1 MAVAGNKALSAAL
14 EHVAKAPLASAAAL
28 SLGGT
33 LPALEL
39 AFLQRAQQDHED
51 ILAALQAHEG
61 ARAEALMREH
71 ARRSRDNKRELL
83 TGRRQ

>member
-1 MAVAGNKALSAAL
+1 VDKL
-14 EHVAKAPLASAAAL
+14 PLASASAL
-28 SLGGT
+28 SLGGAA
-33 LPALEL
+33 PALEL

-51 ILAALQAHEG
+51 IVDALQAHEG

-83 TGRRQ
+83 TGSRLHRLA